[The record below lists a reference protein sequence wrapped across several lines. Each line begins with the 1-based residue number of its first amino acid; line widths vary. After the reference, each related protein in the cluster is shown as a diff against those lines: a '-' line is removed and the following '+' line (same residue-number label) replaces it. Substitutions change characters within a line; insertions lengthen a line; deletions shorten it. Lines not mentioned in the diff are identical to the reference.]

1 MKFTLLSGFAATA
14 ILISPVLGATYQL
27 SDNIVGS
34 AFLNTFNFEA
44 ISDPT
49 HGRVNYVDANTA
61 RSKNLTFA
69 SSDTFILRADSTT
82 RLSASGPGRD
92 SVRIRSNKVYTTHVA
107 VFNMRHM
114 PQGCG
119 TWPAV
124 WETNEGNWPNGG
136 EIDILEGVNDQA
148 PNAVTLH
155 TSAGCTMPASRA
167 QTGTAG
173 QNDCNVAVNGNTGCG
188 VRQNDAASYGPSFN
202 SNGGGWFTVERTN
215 SFIKVWFW
223 GRNAGNVPSDVRN
236 GASSVNTDAW
246 GTPAAFFPN
255 TQCDIASHFN
265 QHNIIINLTFCGDW
279 AGSVYAQSGCPSTC
293 NDFVENNPGSFSNAF
308 FDFASLRNFPVCQ
321 ITQMLDS
328 RCEFISNKEE
338 RKVQTQSKQA
348 LAGSIYQSS
357 ALRAPL
363 SRRNF
368 SLSPGR
374 QVSPREAD
382 ISTNRHAFILHNTQN
397 DAIYAGNITIGG
409 QNVVVALDTGSA
421 DLLVYLP
428 DQRPQLTN
436 STSIIVNSSYA
447 SGSTKGPIE
456 FAALE
461 FAGFSVP
468 SQVFIDVTQTV
479 DMENLFDSGVSGILG
494 LGFDATDS
502 AINGELEQA
511 FGDATTLGRSPIAN
525 IFYQNMTL
533 PNFFTLLLGRTDDP
547 EDDRAGVFTV
557 SEYVLE
563 YSDIANT
570 PKLTSQTVG
579 HWGVVVDGVK
589 VGGRSLPLNSSVA
602 TAAQG
607 KAIAALDSGFSGRDF
622 PVHPVDLTLINTHLV
637 NGTNMTYCTNT
648 YQSINFGHG
657 EYDMILGDA
666 FLKNAY
672 ASFDYGS
679 FDDQGHL
686 TEQPFIQLLPTTDFK
701 EAWVEFNAIRAKV
714 LEGTVELAPS
724 ELRILAMQEKA
735 DQDDPDARTDEA
747 PKISGVLASAEE
759 GAQSGSSDGT
769 TAAAIQKYG
778 PIVIGLLAG
787 NLLILIVIC
796 ALGLYFCISKGG
808 RDGKTASASYHPVK
822 LQKGDSQFTEPVFET
837 RYDS

>member
-1 MKFTLLSGFAATA
+1 MKFALLSSFAATA
-14 ILISPVLGATYQL
+14 IFVSPVLGATYQL

-69 SSDTFILRADSTT
+69 SGDTFILRADSTT

-308 FDFASLRNFPVCQ
+308 FDFASLR
-321 ITQMLDS
+321 
-328 RCEFISNKEE
+328 
-338 RKVQTQSKQA
+338 
-348 LAGSIYQSS
+348 
-357 ALRAPL
+357 
-363 SRRNF
+363 
-368 SLSPGR
+368 
-374 QVSPREAD
+374 
-382 ISTNRHAFILHNTQN
+382 
-397 DAIYAGNITIGG
+397 
-409 QNVVVALDTGSA
+409 
-421 DLLVYLP
+421 VY
-428 DQRPQLTN
+428 T
-436 STSIIVNSSYA
+436 
-447 SGSTKGPIE
+447 
-456 FAALE
+456 
-461 FAGFSVP
+461 
-468 SQVFIDVTQTV
+468 
-479 DMENLFDSGVSGILG
+479 
-494 LGFDATDS
+494 
-502 AINGELEQA
+502 
-511 FGDATTLGRSPIAN
+511 
-525 IFYQNMTL
+525 
-533 PNFFTLLLGRTDDP
+533 
-547 EDDRAGVFTV
+547 
-557 SEYVLE
+557 
-563 YSDIANT
+563 
-570 PKLTSQTVG
+570 
-579 HWGVVVDGVK
+579 
-589 VGGRSLPLNSSVA
+589 
-602 TAAQG
+602 
-607 KAIAALDSGFSGRDF
+607 
-622 PVHPVDLTLINTHLV
+622 
-637 NGTNMTYCTNT
+637 
-648 YQSINFGHG
+648 
-657 EYDMILGDA
+657 
-666 FLKNAY
+666 
-672 ASFDYGS
+672 
-679 FDDQGHL
+679 
-686 TEQPFIQLLPTTDFK
+686 
-701 EAWVEFNAIRAKV
+701 
-714 LEGTVELAPS
+714 
-724 ELRILAMQEKA
+724 
-735 DQDDPDARTDEA
+735 
-747 PKISGVLASAEE
+747 
-759 GAQSGSSDGT
+759 
-769 TAAAIQKYG
+769 
-778 PIVIGLLAG
+778 
-787 NLLILIVIC
+787 
-796 ALGLYFCISKGG
+796 
-808 RDGKTASASYHPVK
+808 
-822 LQKGDSQFTEPVFET
+822 
-837 RYDS
+837 